1 MMQLIEA
8 QTETQLKNIEAL
20 YLRAFPK
27 AERKPF
33 SMIIKMRDAGISEIL
48 LLEEEDGRFA
58 GLVITLAYKDLVLL
72 DYFAI
77 DDAKRG
83 MGIGSAALALLQ
95 ERYRGKRFFL
105 EIESTVDHEIEERVR
120 RKRFYQAAGMVP
132 MNYLVDLFGVEM
144 EIMTFE
150 CKVAFEE
157 YHEIFEELFP
167 KKFADRICFV
177 REI

>member
-1 MMQLIEA
+1 MMQLIQAE
-8 QTETQLKNIEAL
+8 TETQLKKIEEL

-33 SMIIKMRDAGISEIL
+33 SMILKMRDAGISEIL
-48 LLEEEDGRFA
+48 LLEEEDGSFA
-58 GLVITLAYKDLVLL
+58 GLAITLVCKDLVLL
-72 DYFAI
+72 DYFAV
-77 DDAKRG
+77 DDTKRG
-83 MGIGSAALALLQ
+83 MGIGSAALALLR
-95 ERYRGKRFFL
+95 ERYLGKRFFL
-105 EIESTVDHEIEERVR
+105 EIESTIDHEIEERVR
-120 RKRFYQAAGMVP
+120 RKRFYQNAGMMP
-132 MNYLVDLFGVEM
+132 MNYLVDMFGVEM

-157 YHEIFEELFP
+157 YHEIFEEFFP